1 MVIAF
6 NRLTRGT
13 IVFLG
18 MILVFDGIRTIGKIP
33 GPGGIVY
40 RKYELMDNSGASPA
54 RICDIDSYLGHTSV
68 TYIVGDEDKIRTNAA
83 AGAVAA
89 YGSATS
95 DVTVKMTGFNEEAR
109 SKFKRAFNDNS
120 NTAVDSHDSKIE
132 DKCLDYLRNV
142 YAVEWSMFSLF
153 MASLILM
160 LIAYIPTQTIAF
172 GNTPSSKKKKG
183 GAMLYKII
191 ALFLVFY
198 LILKVSRF
206 GMEMDAFGKKYT
218 KDDKCLNQ
226 AFKEGGLN
234 LLDNYLNLIT
244 GPHAIA
250 AGVTKANLE
259 IKPVEVKYDAV
270 LHYGILDILHVVA
283 VLVLGVFFGMF
294 NELLM
299 IIKPFGEDALLFT
312 NDFRVEGDMSSM
324 HATMLAATDE
334 ILEP

>member
-1 MVIAF
+1 
-6 NRLTRGT
+6 
-13 IVFLG
+13 
-18 MILVFDGIRTIGKIP
+18 
-33 GPGGIVY
+33 
-40 RKYELMDNSGASPA
+40 
-54 RICDIDSYLGHTSV
+54 V
-68 TYIVGDEDKIRTNAA
+68 TYIVGDEDKIRTNKKAA
-83 AGAVAA
+83 NNDVAV

-95 DVTVKMTGFNEEAR
+95 DVTVKMTGFNKEAR
-109 SKFKRAFNDNS
+109 RKFKRAYNN
-120 NTAVDSHDSKIE
+120 NGQTGQDSHDSKIE

-153 MASLILM
+153 MASLLLM

-172 GNTPSSKKKKG
+172 GRTPDSRQKKG

-234 LLDNYLNLIT
+234 LLDNYLNLANGDHSIT
-244 GPHAIA
+244 G
-250 AGVTKANLE
+250 GVAKDKLE

-270 LHYGILDILHVVA
+270 LHYGILDIVHVVA
-283 VLVLGVFFGMF
+283 VIVLGVMGMF

-299 IIKPFGEDALLFT
+299 IIKPFGKDALLFT

-334 ILEP
+334 ILE